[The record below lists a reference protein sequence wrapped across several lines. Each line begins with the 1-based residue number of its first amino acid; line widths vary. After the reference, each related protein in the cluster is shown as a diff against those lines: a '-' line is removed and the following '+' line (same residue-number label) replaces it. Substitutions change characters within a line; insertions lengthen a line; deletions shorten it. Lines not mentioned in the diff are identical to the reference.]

1 MLPDVFDQGWSVVS
15 GREAGANGVRI
26 PCDGEVSTIDL
37 IRLPT
42 LHSSQIIRALKRA
55 GFVQLYQRG
64 SHLTLEHPIDGR
76 WTVVPVHG
84 RDIKRGLMKAIL
96 EQAGLT
102 QAEFREFL

>member
-1 MLPDVFDQGWSVVS
+1 
-15 GREAGANGVRI
+15 
-26 PCDGEVSTIDL
+26 
-37 IRLPT
+37 
-42 LHSSQIIRALKRA
+42 
-55 GFVQLYQRG
+55 LYQRG